1 MTEKVEEMST
11 DLIKDS
17 EKVVQ
22 LPTSY
27 AGNSNKTVTTL
38 KMIICS
44 LIGIFSFFV
53 TFEWG
58 GKSSILI
65 DHVVNFL
72 STSFPT
78 LITAYVFILLV
89 AGAVI
94 PFVNKSWKKDTV
106 SRILSVFKLVGLVVG
121 VMLIFGVGP
130 AWLFAPDVG
139 PFLMN
144 KLIKPVGVLI
154 PIGSIFLALLVS
166 YGLLEFIGVFMQPFM
181 KPIFRTPGRSAVDAV
196 ASFVGSYSVGL
207 LLTNRVFKQGKY
219 TIREAAIIATGFS
232 TVSVTFMVVM
242 ANTLDIMEY
251 WTEFFWISLVVTFTV
266 TALTAR
272 IYPLSR
278 MKDEYLEG
286 STPDP
291 ETIVKGNR
299 FQTAYKE
306 ALNAVEK
313 NPTFLKNLYLHL
325 KDGIIMA
332 MGVVPSILSI
342 GLLGIVLA
350 LYTPIFDVVGYIF
363 APFTYL
369 LQLPEPMLTA
379 KALSLSI
386 TEIFLPSLLVTEASL
401 MTKFIV
407 ANVSVSAILF
417 CSAVIPLILSTE
429 IPLSIRDLIII
440 WFERVVLSL
449 ILVTP
454 IALLLF

>member
-1 MTEKVEEMST
+1 MTENVKQLSAEELVESKKMDQMPREYV
-11 DLIKDS
+11 KDS
-17 EKVVQ
+17 
-22 LPTSY
+22 
-27 AGNSNKTVTTL
+27 NKIATTL
-38 KMIICS
+38 IMVLCS
-44 LIGIFSFFV
+44 LIGVFSFFV
-53 TFEWG
+53 TFEFN

-65 DHVVNFL
+65 DHIVNLL
-72 STSFPT
+72 STSLPVLVT
-78 LITAYVFILLV
+78 IYVFILLV
-89 AGAVI
+89 IGAVL
-94 PFVNKSWKKDTV
+94 PFFNKSWKKSVV
-106 SRILSVFKLVGLVVG
+106 SRILSIFKLVGLAVG
-121 VMLIFGVGP
+121 IMLIFGVGP

-139 PFLMN
+139 PFLMD

-154 PIGSIFLALLVS
+154 PIGSVFLALLVS
-166 YGLLEFIGVFMQPFM
+166 YGLLEFVGVFMQPFM
-181 KPIFRTPGRSAVDAV
+181 KPIFRTPGRSAIDAV

-251 WTEFFWISLVVTFTV
+251 WSQFFWVSLVITFVV

-272 IYPLSR
+272 IYPLNR
-278 MKDEYLEG
+278 LKDEYLEG
-286 STPDP
+286 TTPDI
-291 ETIVKGNR
+291 EIIVREKR
-299 FQTAYKE
+299 FQTAWKE

-313 NPTFLKNLYLHL
+313 NPPFIKNLYLHL

-332 MGVVPSILSI
+332 MGVIPSILSI

-350 LYTPIFDVVGYIF
+350 LYTPIFDVIAYIF

-401 MTKFIV
+401 ITKFIV

-417 CSAVIPLILSTE
+417 FSAVIPLILSTE
-429 IPLSIRDLIII
+429 IPLTIRQLIII

-449 ILVTP
+449 VIVTP
-454 IALLLF
+454 IAFLLF

>member
-1 MTEKVEEMST
+1 MTESVKELSAEELAESNKIDQMT
-11 DLIKDS
+11 AIN
-17 EKVVQ
+17 
-22 LPTSY
+22 
-27 AGNSNKTVTTL
+27 ASNKTTTTL
-38 KMIICS
+38 KMIVCS

-53 TFEWG
+53 TFEWN

-65 DHVVNFL
+65 DHIVSFI

-78 LITAYVFILLV
+78 LVTAYVFILLV
-89 AGAVI
+89 AGAI
-94 PFVNKSWKKDTV
+94 LPFVNKSWKKDMV
-106 SRILSVFKLVGLVVG
+106 SRILSIFKLAGLVIG
-121 VMLIFGVGP
+121 IMLIFGVGP

-139 PFLMN
+139 PFLMD

-154 PIGSIFLALLVS
+154 PIGSVFLALLVS

-251 WTEFFWISLVVTFTV
+251 WSQFFWISLIITFVVT
-266 TALTAR
+266 AITAR
-272 IYPLSR
+272 IYPLNR
-278 MKDEYLEG
+278 MKDEFLEG
-286 STPDP
+286 TTADP
-291 ETIVKGNR
+291 EVIIRGKR
-299 FQTAYKE
+299 FQNAWQE

-313 NPTFLKNLYLHL
+313 NPTFFKNLYLHL
-325 KDGIIMA
+325 KDGLIMA
-332 MGVVPSILSI
+332 MGVIPSILSI

-350 LYTPIFDVVGYIF
+350 LYTPLFDVIAFIF

-386 TEIFLPSLLVTEASL
+386 TEIFLPSLLVAEASL
-401 MTKFIV
+401 ITKFIV

-417 CSAVIPLILSTE
+417 CSAVIPLILSTD
-429 IPLSIRDLIII
+429 IPLTIRQLIII

-449 ILVTP
+449 IIVTP
-454 IALLLF
+454 IAFLLF

>member
-1 MTEKVEEMST
+1 MTESVKQLSPEELAESKNI
-11 DLIKDS
+11 DPISKRYIKD
-17 EKVVQ
+17 
-22 LPTSY
+22 
-27 AGNSNKTVTTL
+27 SNKTVTTL
-38 KMIICS
+38 KMIVCS

-53 TFEWG
+53 TFEWN

-65 DHVVNFL
+65 DHIVSFL

-78 LITAYVFILLV
+78 LVTTYVFILLV
-89 AGAVI
+89 VGAI
-94 PFVNKSWKKDTV
+94 LPFVNKSWKKDIV
-106 SRILSVFKLVGLVVG
+106 SRILSIFKVVGLVVG
-121 VMLIFGVGP
+121 IMLIFGVGP

-139 PFLMN
+139 PFLMD

-154 PIGSIFLALLVS
+154 PIGSVFLALLVS

-251 WTEFFWISLVVTFTV
+251 WSQFFWISLIVTFVVT
-266 TALTAR
+266 AISAR
-272 IYPLSR
+272 IYPLNR
-278 MKDEYLEG
+278 LKDEYLEG
-286 STPDP
+286 TTADP
-291 ETIVKGNR
+291 EVIVRGKR
-299 FQTAYKE
+299 FHNAWQE

-325 KDGIIMA
+325 KDGLVMA
-332 MGVVPSILSI
+332 MGVIPSILSI

-350 LYTPIFDVVGYIF
+350 LYTPLFDVIAYIF

-386 TEIFLPSLLVTEASL
+386 TEIFLPSLLVTEATL
-401 MTKFIV
+401 ITKFIV

-417 CSAVIPLILSTE
+417 CSAVIPLILSTD
-429 IPLSIRDLIII
+429 IPLTIRQLIII

-449 ILVTP
+449 IIVTP
-454 IALLLF
+454 IAFLLF